1 MAREHKTPKFR
12 RAPPTVRR
20 EALIEATLAC
30 LRKHG
35 HEGLSVRRIGAEAGV
50 SPGLINHHFPSVS
63 MLVAAAYETLSMS
76 LLESIQ
82 QRAREVGTSPR
93 ERLRRFYQAWFAP
106 ALLDPGLFNTWLVF
120 WSMISH
126 HPEVRAVHDRTYAA
140 YRTALESLLGQLSQS
155 EGVPRFKPRPA
166 GIALEALLD
175 GLWIEASI
183 NPRAFRA
190 AEAVALCEDWTNA
203 LCAGA
208 FPSLLADRPS
218 AARHPG
224 TGGRSRAAGRRPRGR
239 RAQDGRK
246 PALPAD

>member
-1 MAREHKTPKFR
+1 MARERKAPKFR
-12 RAPPTVRR
+12 RAPPSLRR

-63 MLVAAAYETLSMS
+63 TLLAAAYESLSMA

-82 QRAREVGTSPR
+82 RSARESDASPR
-93 ERLRRFYQAWFAP
+93 ERLRRFYQASFTP
-106 ALLDPGLFNTWLVF
+106 ALLDPALFNTWLVF

-126 HPEVRAVHDRTYAA
+126 HAEVRAVHDRTYAA
-140 YRTALESLLGQLSQS
+140 YRAALGSLLGELRASP
-155 EGVPRFKPRPA
+155 GVPRFKLRPA
-166 GIALEALLD
+166 AIALSALLD

-183 NPRAFRA
+183 NPRTFRPA
-190 AEAVALCEDWTNA
+190 QAVALCEDWTNA

-208 FPSLLADRPS
+208 LPSLIERTA
-218 AARHPG
+218 
-224 TGGRSRAAGRRPRGR
+224 
-239 RAQDGRK
+239 
-246 PALPAD
+246 PA

>member
-1 MAREHKTPKFR
+1 MPRDDKTPRFR

-35 HEGLSVRRIGAEAGV
+35 HEGLSARRIGAEAGV
-50 SPGLINHHFPSVS
+50 SPGLINHHFPSISV
-63 MLVAAAYETLSMS
+63 LVAAAYETLSLS
-76 LLESIQ
+76 LLESIG
-82 QRAREVGTSPR
+82 QRAREADASPR
-93 ERLRRFYQAWFAP
+93 ERLRRFYEASFAP

-126 HPEVRAVHDRTYAA
+126 HAEVRAVHDRTYAA
-140 YRTALESLLGQLSQS
+140 YRAALESLLGELRKS
-155 EGVPRFKPRPA
+155 EGVPRFQPRPA
-166 GIALEALLD
+166 GIALAALLD

-183 NPRAFRA
+183 NPGTFRP

-208 FPSLLADRPS
+208 FPSLLA
-218 AARHPG
+218 
-224 TGGRSRAAGRRPRGR
+224 GRR
-239 RAQDGRK
+239 RA
-246 PALPAD
+246 